1 MQTTQVVT
9 WDGKEREGSTLV
21 TGVKVPEIDEQSEQ
35 FMKDGIDQNWGSK
48 PDVVGK

>member
-9 WDGKEREGSTLV
+9 SDGKEREGSTLV
-21 TGVKVPEIDEQSEQ
+21 TGVKVAEIDQQSEQ
-35 FMKDGIDQNWGSK
+35 FMKDGMDQNRGSK